1 MGGGPTPFI
10 NERVLRKAE
19 LDGTQAIADAI
30 APAPDETVLQF
41 NGVRVV
47 PDPSCPTGTLYFLPG
62 E

>member
-1 MGGGPTPFI
+1 MGGCPTPFI

-30 APAPDETVLQF
+30 APDEMVLQF

-47 PDPSCPTGTLYFLPG
+47 PDPSCPAGTLYFLPG

>member
-1 MGGGPTPFI
+1 MLI
-10 NERVLRKAE
+10 SMLRAAE